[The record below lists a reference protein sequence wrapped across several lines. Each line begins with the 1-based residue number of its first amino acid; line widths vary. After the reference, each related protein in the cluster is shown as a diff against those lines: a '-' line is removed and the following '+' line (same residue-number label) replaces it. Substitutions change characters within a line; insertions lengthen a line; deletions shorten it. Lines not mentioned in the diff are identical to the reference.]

1 VLAIEVSQRPL
12 SSDPLHQPD
21 LEAPFVRFAVR
32 QHPLAPLSG
41 DFFEVVDHGNGKV
54 SALIAD
60 VSGNGAPAAS
70 LGERV
75 RREARRRTVAGA
87 TPSAV
92 LGGTNGWL
100 ERQGLFDRFVCSTA
114 VRIDRRLGEAVFASA
129 GHFLPLLKVRPG
141 HAVMLNGPAGPP
153 LGVVADQIFPST
165 AFRLSL
171 GDILVLVTDG
181 ISDALAGPSDPLGER
196 GLAQLVARGPLDLEE
211 LCEVVFQATSAS
223 VGADA
228 MVLAL
233 QMERSPRTPKG
244 NAMGL
249 AWPPANHQRPRVY
262 ATTGAH
268 AGCAGGAAS
277 A

>member
-1 VLAIEVSQRPL
+1 LN
-12 SSDPLHQPD
+12 HPD
-21 LEAPFVRFAVR
+21 VEAPSVRFAVR

-60 VSGNGAPAAS
+60 VSGNGPTAAS

-75 RREARRRTVAGA
+75 RREVRRRSVSGSSPSTVLA
-87 TPSAV
+87 
-92 LGGTNGWL
+92 GTNSWL

-114 VRIDRRLGEAVFASA
+114 VRIDPRRGEAVVASA
-129 GHFLPLLKVRPG
+129 GHFLPILKVRPG
-141 HAVMLNGPAGPP
+141 HAVILEGPAGPP

-165 AFRLSL
+165 TFRLSL

-196 GLAQLVARGPLDLEE
+196 ELTRLVARAPLE
-211 LCEVVFQATSAS
+211 LDEICQVVFDATSAS

-233 QMERSPRTPKG
+233 QMKHSPPSAKG
-244 NAMGL
+244 NAVGL
-249 AWPPANHQRPRVY
+249 AWPSVI
-262 ATTGAH
+262 
-268 AGCAGGAAS
+268 AS
-277 A
+277 GLTYK